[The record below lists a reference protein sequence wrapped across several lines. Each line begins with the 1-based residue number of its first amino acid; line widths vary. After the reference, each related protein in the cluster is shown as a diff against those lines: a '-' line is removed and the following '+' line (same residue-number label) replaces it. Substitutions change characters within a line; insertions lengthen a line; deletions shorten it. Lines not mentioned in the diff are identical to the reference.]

1 MAAHDETPGATN
13 GATNGAINGST
24 NASTNAATKGTTSS
38 HGTSHPA
45 TDPDVYNLHH
55 QTFNSKPL
63 PSKPAEWIKRA
74 ADVAEILA
82 QDATARDQA
91 NASPV
96 AEISLLKSSGLTRVL
111 GPAKYGGGEQG
122 WDVAYKVIREV
133 AKADGSIG
141 MLLGYH
147 LLWSWTANVVG
158 TDEQKDRT
166 QKLITENRYFVG
178 GAVNPRDD
186 DQKIVSD
193 GDEIIFNGFKNFNT
207 GGVVSDLTVLEGVYE
222 GTDKH
227 IFALT
232 PTKNPGIQFLHN
244 WDNVGLRLTESGS
257 VRIDNVRVPWTDAL
271 GWDPKTKAPI
281 ESILSIPYATLL
293 LPTSVPFSPS
303 PLFSCNSPLLGE
315 FLRYEHTIGPASERS
330 LTITP

>member
-1 MAAHDETPGATN
+1 MGCLTSLLLSLSLSLLICKHVVMGSLGETT
-13 GATNGAINGST
+13 TSAINGS
-24 NASTNAATKGTTSS
+24 NDINST
-38 HGTSHPA
+38 TSHPA
-45 TDPDVYNLHH
+45 TDPDVYNIHH
-55 QTFNSKPL
+55 QTFNSNPL
-63 PSKPAEWIKRA
+63 PSKPVEWVKRA

-82 QDATARDQA
+82 QDATARDHA
-91 NASPV
+91 NKSPV
-96 AEISLLKSSGLTRVL
+96 AEVSLLKSSGLTRVL
-111 GPAKYGGGEQG
+111 GPAKYGGGAQG

-147 LLWSWTANVVG
+147 LLWTWTANVVG
-158 TDEQKDRT
+158 TDEQKDRF

-193 GDEIIFNGFKNFNT
+193 GDDIVFSGFKNFNT
-207 GGVVSDLTVLEGVYE
+207 GGVISDLTVLEGVYE

-227 IFALT
+227 IFAFA
-232 PTKNPGIQFLHN
+232 PTNQPGIQFSHN

-257 VRIDNVRVPWTDAL
+257 IKIDNVRVPWTDAL

-281 ESILSIPYATLL
+281 DSILSIPYATLL
-293 LPTSVPFSPS
+293 LPTLVAFPCFS
-303 PLFSCNSPLLGE
+303 N
-315 FLRYEHTIGPASERS
+315 
-330 LTITP
+330 